1 MDMFN
6 IPLQGHEE
14 RYECAEEWLSIVKR
28 LWTQDETFDHE
39 GKFYKVRK
47 GYLAP
52 KPLQE
57 PYPAIMNAG
66 GSERGRH
73 FACKHAD
80 MVYTVIRNTDPDLN
94 RKHVQAYH
102 ALAKEYGRKVQVWSL
117 ANIVQGE
124 TEKEAREFYDYYV
137 NQKGD
142 WEAAGNVVNSMA
154 AEINART
161 YTPEQVKAMREVFVS
176 AWGGNTLVGTKEQIV
191 DGLARIASWG
201 LDGLLLAFPRY
212 EAGMREFRDVT
223 YRLVKQAGLRDTK

>member
-1 MDMFN
+1 M
-6 IPLQGHEE
+6 
-14 RYECAEEWLSIVKR
+14 
-28 LWTQDETFDHE
+28 
-39 GKFYKVRK
+39 
-47 GYLAP
+47 
-52 KPLQE
+52 
-57 PYPAIMNAG
+57 
-66 GSERGRH
+66 
-73 FACKHAD
+73 
-80 MVYTVIRNTDPDLN
+80 

-102 ALAKEYGRKVQVWSL
+102 SIAHKEYGRKVQVWSL

-176 AWGGNTLVGTKEQIV
+176 GWGGNTLVGTKEQIV

-201 LDGLLLAFPRY
+201 STDCCSPSRATRP
-212 EAGMREFRDVT
+212 GMREFRDVT
-223 YRLVKQAGLRDTK
+223 YPLVKQAGLRDMK

>member
-1 MDMFN
+1 
-6 IPLQGHEE
+6 
-14 RYECAEEWLSIVKR
+14 
-28 LWTQDETFDHE
+28 
-39 GKFYKVRK
+39 
-47 GYLAP
+47 
-52 KPLQE
+52 
-57 PYPAIMNAG
+57 MNAG

-124 TEKEAREFYDYYV
+124 TEKEAREFYNYYV

-176 AWGGNTLVGTKEQIV
+176 AWGGNTLGRHQGADRRRARARLRAGGSTDCCSPSRGTRR
-191 DGLARIASWG
+191 ACASS
-201 LDGLLLAFPRY
+201 A
-212 EAGMREFRDVT
+212 T
-223 YRLVKQAGLRDTK
+223 